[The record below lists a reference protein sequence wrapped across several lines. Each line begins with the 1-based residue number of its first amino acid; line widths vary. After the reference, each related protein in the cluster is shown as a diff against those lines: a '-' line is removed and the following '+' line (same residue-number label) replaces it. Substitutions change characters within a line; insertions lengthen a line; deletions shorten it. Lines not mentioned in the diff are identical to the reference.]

1 MSCSSMQLVEP
12 IGKLPIPPF
21 LVNLALTNRICK
33 VAILECMD
41 MELLNPDSNQQRPT
55 SVQARAMCQQ
65 VPLEVRPFIDPRLD
79 FVLNRIRET
88 HANGGALFA
97 SFNVG
102 PSKTFDWFAS
112 RGRLLEFGILRQLLD
127 RVEVSSALP
136 ALGIQP
142 SRPEDPAFV
151 VRRLKEMV
159 SSEQLAEIMNLEIPG
174 NELRHHGVDEEY
186 EVGGVEY
193 DGNFRVTSSFLFDG
207 ELAEKLYDGGA
218 YPSAGAKSDGRTEKE
233 NSLAFCEALFG
244 LRLSEVWYCS
254 SRSDWSPWFANIGL
268 DWTAIVFDRRLR
280 ALSILAVTDSD

>member
-1 MSCSSMQLVEP
+1 
-12 IGKLPIPPF
+12 
-21 LVNLALTNRICK
+21 
-33 VAILECMD
+33 
-41 MELLNPDSNQQRPT
+41 MELLNPDSNQERPT

-65 VPLEVRPFIDPRLD
+65 VALEIRPLVDPRLD
-79 FVLNRIRET
+79 SVLNRLRET
-88 HANGGALFA
+88 HANGGVLFA

-102 PSKTFDWFAS
+102 PSNAFDWFAS

-151 VRRLKEMV
+151 VRRLGEIIK
-159 SSEQLAEIMNLEIPG
+159 SESP
-174 NELRHHGVDEEY
+174 
-186 EVGGVEY
+186 GGVMNSESPGFEFLRDHRFGDDYEFGECEY

-207 ELAEKLYDGGA
+207 ELAEKLYFGGA
-218 YPSAGAKSDGRTEKE
+218 YTSAKGDGRAEKE

-244 LRLSEVWYCS
+244 LRFSEVWYCS
-254 SRSDWSPWFANIGL
+254 SHSDWTPWFANIGL
-268 DWTAIVFDRRLR
+268 DWTAIVFDRRVR

>member
-1 MSCSSMQLVEP
+1 
-12 IGKLPIPPF
+12 
-21 LVNLALTNRICK
+21 
-33 VAILECMD
+33 
-41 MELLNPDSNQQRPT
+41 MELLNPDSNQERPT
-55 SVQARAMCQQ
+55 SVQAQAMCQQ
-65 VPLEVRPFIDPRLD
+65 VPLEIRPLIDPRLD
-79 FVLNRIRET
+79 SVLNRLRET

-102 PSKTFDWFAS
+102 PSNAFDWFAS

-142 SRPEDPAFV
+142 SRPEDPAFA
-151 VRRLKEMV
+151 VRTLGEIIK
-159 SSEQLAEIMNLEIPG
+159 SEFP
-174 NELRHHGVDEEY
+174 
-186 EVGGVEY
+186 GGVMNSDHPGFKSLRDYGIVDDYELGDCEY

-207 ELAEKLYDGGA
+207 ELAQAVYAGGA
-218 YPSAGAKSDGRTEKE
+218 YTSPEGDGRTEKE

-254 SRSDWSPWFANIGL
+254 SHSAWTPWFGNIAW
-268 DWTAIVFDRRLR
+268 DWTAILFDRRLR